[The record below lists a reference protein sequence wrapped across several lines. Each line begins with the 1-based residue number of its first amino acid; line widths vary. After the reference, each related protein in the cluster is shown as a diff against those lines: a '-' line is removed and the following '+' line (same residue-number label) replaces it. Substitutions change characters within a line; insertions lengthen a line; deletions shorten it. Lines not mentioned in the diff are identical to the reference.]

1 MDVTS
6 EATPPLSGSIAPIDP
21 DNTNSK
27 SHQHID
33 DGKNENM
40 HRHQKEHNN
49 SNNNSKN
56 ETRAACENEINP
68 SHSLGLDMDAQRER
82 QDLDSYFVKKSSIQK
97 PPAQTLEIDTGKA
110 LDDEGEDEHNDD
122 NNNND
127 DNNDDD
133 DAKDQAPKIMQSLSI
148 DQDDECLDDDLEHL
162 LTNGKPT
169 HKTQKAGSSDSS
181 GIHTSTATALCAC
194 LRFPPQERV
203 GNMRIVFPTLFRQ
216 TGWGIVGP
224 SHHWFGPPCI
234 MGILLFASSFFV
246 QTATQHVGIVTAAVC
261 CVMTMVTFWNLINTA
276 YRDPGILQT
285 PPTPE
290 EAVAQRYC
298 WCDECDNYQPPG
310 GAHCPDCNICVAGF
324 DHHCVWMGTCIG
336 KNNFR
341 SFVRFNLSWLGYL
354 IYAIVWVCIV
364 GPLT

>member
-1 MDVTS
+1 MSLRRKSNDSENSIDMNDASDVAVTVN
-6 EATPPLSGSIAPIDP
+6 APIPIVP

-27 SHQHID
+27 SHPSD
-33 DGKNENM
+33 DGKNENI
-40 HRHQKEHNN
+40 HQHQTEDNN
-49 SNNNSKN
+49 SNNNSKD
-56 ETRAACENEINP
+56 ETRRACEDESNP
-68 SHSLGLDMDAQRER
+68 SHSLELGEISTRT
-82 QDLDSYFVKKSSIQK
+82 YHT
-97 PPAQTLEIDTGKA
+97 PPAQTLEIGTGQA
-110 LDDEGEDEHNDD
+110 LDNEDEHKG
-122 NNNND
+122 
-127 DNNDDD
+127 DNNDNHDD

-162 LTNGKPT
+162 LTDGKPT
-169 HKTQKAGSSDSS
+169 HKTQKVGSSDT
-181 GIHTSTATALCAC
+181 GAAINTSAATAQWLCAC
-194 LRFPPQERV
+194 LHFPPQERV
-203 GNMRIVFPTLFRQ
+203 GNMKIVFPTLFRQ

-224 SHHWFGPPCI
+224 SHHWFGPPCV

-261 CVMTMVTFWNLINTA
+261 CVMTILTFWNLINTA

-354 IYAIVWVCIV
+354 LYAIVWVCIV
-364 GPLT
+364 GPMT